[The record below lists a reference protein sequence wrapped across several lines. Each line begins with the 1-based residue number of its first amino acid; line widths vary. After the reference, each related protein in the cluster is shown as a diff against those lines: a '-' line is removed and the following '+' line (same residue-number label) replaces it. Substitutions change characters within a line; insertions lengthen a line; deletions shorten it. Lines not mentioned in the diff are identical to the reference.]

1 MLKLQEFIL
10 ANKDWREKLEAA
22 PYNLKIK
29 EEGDLILFKY
39 NQISSDFSNPIVC
52 ECRGIILEKDTWRVV
67 RIAFNKFFNVGEEFA
82 AILDWDS
89 AIATEKLDGSLMSI
103 YYYDD
108 EWKVATNSTIN
119 AYKAPLDNG
128 GFKTY
133 GDLFAKAAEIVGLDY
148 TKLCKHYTYTFE
160 LCSRYNKVVLDYPE
174 IKLYHILTR
183 DNETFEELDINIGVP
198 KPAEYVLGNK
208 EDYENFVTSMGE
220 DHEGIVVRD
229 KDNNRVKIKTQSY
242 FTLHRLVNNHI
253 ITLSS
258 ALELIL
264 KNETAELLA
273 YFPEFKPYF
282 DKVQLQLDGARNKI
296 KEIEEEVEEEK
307 KTKNKKEFVEWVGD
321 REYRPVYIAAYDNK
335 LWQWFGYNGNDTDEA
350 LQRKIRNLIKFF
362 KLDS

>member
-10 ANKDWREKLEAA
+10 ANKDWREQLEAA

-39 NQISSDFSNPIVC
+39 NQIASDFSNPIVC

-67 RIAFNKFFNVGEEFA
+67 RIAFNKFFNIGEPNA
-82 AILDWDS
+82 ATLDWDS
-89 AIATEKLDGSLMSI
+89 AIATEKLDGSLMSV

-108 EWKVATNSTIN
+108 EWKIATNSTID

-133 GDLFAKAAEIVGLDY
+133 GDLFAKAAEIAGLDY

-183 DNETFEELDINIGVP
+183 DNETFEELDVNISVP
-198 KPAEYVLGNK
+198 KPAEYALGNK
-208 EDYENFVTSMGE
+208 EDYENFVASMGE
-220 DHEGIVVRD
+220 DHEGIVV
-229 KDNNRVKIKTQSY
+229 KDDFNNRVKIKTQSY
-242 FTLHRLVNNHI
+242 FALHRLVNNHI
-253 ITLSS
+253 MTLTT
-258 ALELIL
+258 AIELIL

-273 YFPEFKPYF
+273 YFPEFQPYI
-282 DKVQLQLDGARNKI
+282 DQVQLQLHEVKVIIEDI
-296 KEIEEEVEEEK
+296 KEKVKAEK
-307 KTKNKKEFVEWVGD
+307 ENKNKKEFVQWVGNNEL
-321 REYRPVYIAAYDNK
+321 RTVYYAAYDDK
-335 LWQWFGYNGNDTDEA
+335 LHQMLEYDESDEDEV
-350 LQRKIRNLIKFF
+350 LQRKIRSLIKIF

>member
-10 ANKDWREKLEAA
+10 ANKDWQEKLEAA

-29 EEGDLILFKY
+29 EDGDLVLFKY
-39 NQISSDFSNPIVC
+39 NQLSSDFSNPIVR
-52 ECRGIILEKDTWRVV
+52 EARGVILEKNNWNVV
-67 RIAFNKFFNVGEEFA
+67 RIAFDKFFNLEEPNA
-82 AILDWDS
+82 ATIDWDS
-89 AIATEKLDGSLMSI
+89 AVGLEKLDGSLMSL

-108 EWKVATNSTIN
+108 EWKIATNSTID
-119 AYKAPLDNG
+119 AYKAPLENG

-133 GDLFAKAAEIVGLDY
+133 GDLFVEAAKIMNLDY
-148 TKLCKHYTYTFE
+148 SKLIKHYTYTFE
-160 LCSRYNKVVLDYPE
+160 LVSPFNKVVLSYPS

-183 DNETFEELDINIGVP
+183 NNNTLEEIETNIGIP
-198 KPAEYVLGNK
+198 KPAEYALGDK
-208 EDYENFVTSMGE
+208 EDYENLVAAMGE

-242 FTLHRLVNNHI
+242 FALHRLVNNHI

-282 DKVQLQLDGARNKI
+282 DEVQLQLDGVRNKI
-296 KEIEEEVEEEK
+296 KEIEEEVKEEK
-307 KTKNKKEFVEWVGD
+307 KTKNKKEFVEWVGN
-321 REYRPVYIAAYDNK
+321 REYRPVYIAAYDDK

-350 LQRKIRNLIKFF
+350 LQRKIRNIIKFF

>member
-29 EEGDLILFKY
+29 EDKDLILFKY
-39 NQISSDFSNPIVC
+39 NQLSSDFSNPIVC
-52 ECRGIILEKDTWRVV
+52 EARGVILEKNNWNVV
-67 RIAFNKFFNVGEEFA
+67 RIAFDKFFNLGEPNA
-82 AILDWDS
+82 ATIDWDS
-89 AIATEKLDGSLMSI
+89 AVGLEKLDGSLMSL

-108 EWKVATNSTIN
+108 EWKIATNSTID
-119 AYKAPLDNG
+119 AYKAPLENG

-133 GDLFAKAAEIVGLDY
+133 GDLFAEAARVMGLDY
-148 TKLCKHYTYTFE
+148 SKLVKHYTYTFE
-160 LCSRYNKVVLDYPE
+160 LVSPFNKVVLSYPT

-183 DNETFEELDINIGVP
+183 NNDTLEEIETNIGIP
-198 KPAEYVLGNK
+198 KPAEYALGDK
-208 EDYENFVTSMGE
+208 EDYENFVATMGE

-229 KDNNRVKIKTQSY
+229 KNNNRVKIKTQSY
-242 FTLHRLVNNHI
+242 FALHRLVNNHI

-282 DKVQLQLDGARNKI
+282 DEVQLQLDGVRNKI
-296 KEIEEEVEEEK
+296 KEIEEEVKEEK
-307 KTKNKKEFVEWVGD
+307 KIKNKKEFVEWVGN
-321 REYRPVYIAAYDNK
+321 REYRPVYIAAYDDK

>member
-10 ANKDWREKLEAA
+10 ANKDWREQLEAA

-39 NQISSDFSNPIVC
+39 NQIASDFSNPIVC
-52 ECRGIILEKDTWRVV
+52 ECRGIILEKDTWRIV
-67 RIAFNKFFNVGEEFA
+67 RIAFNKFFNIGEPNA
-82 AILDWDS
+82 ATLDWDS
-89 AIATEKLDGSLMSI
+89 AIATEKLDGSLMSV

-108 EWKVATNSTIN
+108 EWKIATNSTID

-133 GDLFAKAAEIVGLDY
+133 GDLFAKAAEIAGLDY

-183 DNETFEELDINIGVP
+183 DNETFEELDVNIGVP
-198 KPAEYVLGNK
+198 KPAEYALGNK
-208 EDYENFVTSMGE
+208 EDYENFVASMGE
-220 DHEGIVVRD
+220 DHEGIVV
-229 KDNNRVKIKTQSY
+229 KDDFNNRVKIKTQSY
-242 FTLHRLVNNHI
+242 FALHRLVNNHI
-253 ITLSS
+253 MTLTT
-258 ALELIL
+258 AIELIL

-273 YFPEFKPYF
+273 YFPEFQPYI
-282 DKVQLQLDGARNKI
+282 DQVQLQLHEVKVIIEDI
-296 KEIEEEVEEEK
+296 KEKVKAEK
-307 KTKNKKEFVEWVGD
+307 ENKNKKEFVQWVGNNEL
-321 REYRPVYIAAYDNK
+321 RTVYYAAYDDK
-335 LWQWFGYNGNDTDEA
+335 LHQMLEYDESDEDEV
-350 LQRKIRNLIKFF
+350 LQRKIRSLIKIF